1 MKVKDVMT
9 KDPIAID
16 PEAAVGTALDVMR
29 TKHIRHLPVVDDAGT
44 LVGIVTDRDLRH
56 AALAP
61 ALDEYLSVRAH
72 RRARQMSETLENLQ
86 VKDVMTWAVVTT
98 GPEAPLTY
106 GALIMFERRVGSLPV
121 LERGRLVGMLTERD
135 VLRAL
140 LLEGKVA
147 EFGGGYLW

>member
-1 MKVKDVMT
+1 M
-9 KDPIAID
+9 
-16 PEAAVGTALDVMR
+16 
-29 TKHIRHLPVVDDAGT
+29 DDAGT

-61 ALDEYLSVRAH
+61 ALDEYLSVGAH
-72 RRARQMSETLENLQ
+72 RRARQMSETLENLRM
-86 VKDVMTWAVVTT
+86 KDVMTWAVVTT

-106 GALIMFERRVGSLPV
+106 GALIMFESRVGSLPV
-121 LERGRLVGMLTERD
+121 LEHGRLVGILTERD

-140 LLEGKVA
+140 LLDGKVA